1 MSDHSNVHT
10 LIQCEE
16 IKLTNSSRIA
26 DFKQTIQIVVH
37 KLLYNSNL

>member
-1 MSDHSNVHT
+1 MSDNSNVHT

-16 IKLTNSSRIA
+16 GKLTSSSRIT
-26 DFKQTIQIVVH
+26 DFKQAIQIVVH